1 MHDKYLHCIGI
12 TDIITIINSLKISI
26 QTSSCVISFILCKY
40 MLRVEVEKTL
50 LIKLYVGFPKPPA
63 EVEVLKYELR
73 KHTLL
78 SSLKLL
84 TI

>member
-40 MLRVEVEKTL
+40 MPRVEVEKTL
-50 LIKLYVGFPKPPA
+50 LIKLHAGLPKPA

-78 SSLKLL
+78 SLV
-84 TI
+84 